1 MPKKA
6 VLVIAEQAFRDE
18 EYLQPKA
25 VLEEAG
31 VEVLTAST
39 TTSEVLGKLGARV
52 KPDLLISELNLEE
65 IDLLVFVGGGGAQ
78 QYFEDPVAHNRARK
92 MVDSGKLL
100 GAICIAPVILARS
113 GLLKGRKAT
122 VFIDGVDELREN
134 GATYTGKQVEV
145 DGKIITANGPEAA
158 RLFGEELVKQLQ
170 LA

>member
-1 MPKKA
+1 
-6 VLVIAEQAFRDE
+6 LVIAEQFFRDE

-31 VEVLTAST
+31 VQVLTAST

-52 KPDLLISELNLEE
+52 KPDLLISDLNLAE
-65 IDLLVFVGGGGAQ
+65 IDLLVFVGGGGAE
-78 QYFEDPVAHNRARK
+78 QYFDDPVAHNGAKK

-100 GAICIAPVILARS
+100 GAICIAPVILARA

-122 VFIDGVDELREN
+122 VFIDGKDELREN
-134 GATYTGKQVEV
+134 GAIYTGKQVEV

-158 RLFGEELVKQLQ
+158 RLFGEELVRQLQ